1 MAMSERLYLFFVG
14 VYILI
19 ALYFEVDV
27 MIYLLCLLLLLEAIT
42 DLRLTT
48 LTQRLR
54 KVTVPVGLVTFQT
67 HQRFEFDGLRAWRI
81 SVALMLGG
89 SFFLLNEYDIQ
100 VVWFFPWFMGFA
112 IMGAGASSV
121 CPVLL
126 FIRWLGFK

>member
-14 VYILI
+14 VYILF

-27 MIYLLCLLLLLEAIT
+27 MIYLLCLLLLVEAIT

-48 LTQRLR
+48 LSQRLM
-54 KVTVPVGLVTFQT
+54 KVNVPVGLVTFQT
-67 HQRFEFDGLRAWRI
+67 RQRFNYDGLRAWRI
-81 SVALMLGG
+81 SVAVMLGG
-89 SFFLLNEYDIQ
+89 SLFLLNEYDFQ